1 MFPKNPQKCV
11 GETDEKGNRT
21 MHILNMMWQIE
32 RRTSPFVN
40 KKIRTCEPR
49 EHRTYYVVLI
59 THLWVA
65 CAVYSRD
72 TLGRTLCCLF
82 IQMRSTTRTRNLLV
96 SLFKHTYRMQ
106 FREYIC
112 GVQHTRCI
120 FVFCHLHSHTNTHVS
135 SYNER
140 WWKACRWRKAA
151 RHVCGKHIALA
162 TSTLLACIEIYA
174 VRLELMRQMCCA
186 HHIIIPRYNLFNAHT
201 VLSRV
206 AE

>member
-59 THLWVA
+59 THIWVA
-65 CAVYSRD
+65 CAVYGRD

-96 SLFKHTYRMQ
+96 SLFKHTA
-106 FREYIC
+106 C
-112 GVQHTRCI
+112 
-120 FVFCHLHSHTNTHVS
+120 SSVS
-135 SYNER
+135 
-140 WWKACRWRKAA
+140 
-151 RHVCGKHIALA
+151 
-162 TSTLLACIEIYA
+162 IYA
-174 VRLELMRQMCCA
+174 ACNTPDAYSSFAIYTHTQTHTYRHTTSVDEKRAGEEKPRVMC
-186 HHIIIPRYNLFNAHT
+186 
-201 VLSRV
+201 
-206 AE
+206 AENT